1 MPNFHYV
8 FEKRMEPRCYRQSI
22 TPTEPDRKQLF
33 EAKDKVRRHLLA
45 VIPQL
50 TEEAFGK
57 EGRSTPKFRVQGSWT
72 YDTCNAPCHDSQ
84 EMDLDYG
91 VYLPV
96 STWEDSGLPPQAA
109 APVYF
114 SIMERALMPLIQKEG
129 WTLVD
134 DKDTCVRIQIKGI
147 NAHIDVPLYVA
158 PDAEFKRLVEARMH
172 LAKTSMT
179 ADMAFAESEIDEQPW
194 HDFEKIALAMRDGT
208 WKPSDPRKVSD
219 WFNTSVQRHGS
230 QLRRVCRYLKGMR
243 DFHWAAGGP
252 SSLLLMICA
261 TQRWQ
266 GFEDRDDLALL
277 HILEEIGP
285 MLLGP
290 VYCPEISDEDF
301 NRIEEIE
308 RHAVKNWA
316 DTAAVV
322 LKDVIN
328 NSRMHQLQE
337 AFGKLQFTI
346 DHRIPTAPELV
357 GVDSTPASI
366 RAYAPA
372 IVPQK
377 RHEES
382 RAG

>member
-1 MPNFHYV
+1 MREEQPIAVVGVGCRFPDAPNPGAYWDNILRDVYSIRPMPPSRFNRTRYFDPELGAY
-8 FEKRMEPRCYRQSI
+8 
-22 TPTEPDRKQLF
+22 
-33 EAKDKVRRHLLA
+33 
-45 VIPQL
+45 
-50 TEEAFGK
+50 GK
-57 EGRSTPKFRVQGSWT
+57 SYCELGGLIDDHPFDARGI
-72 YDTCNAPCHDSQ
+72 H
-84 EMDLDYG
+84 
-91 VYLPV
+91 
-96 STWEDSGLPPQAA
+96 LPPKVLASTDLA
-109 APVYF
+109 HLWALEVA
-114 SIMERALMPLIQKEG
+114 RA
-129 WTLVD
+129 TLD
-134 DKDTCVRIQIKGI
+134 DAGFEPGQL
-147 NAHIDVPLYVA
+147 AHQNVGVIIGH
-158 PDAEFKRLVEARMH
+158 ARGSM
-172 LAKTSMT
+172 MT
-179 ADMAFAESEIDEQPW
+179 ADMAFAESEIDEQQW

-230 QLRRVCRYLKGMR
+230 QLRRVCRYIKGMR
-243 DFHWAAGGP
+243 DFHWTAGGP
-252 SSLLLMICA
+252 SSVLLMICA
-261 TQRWQ
+261 TQSWQ

-301 NRIEEIE
+301 NRIKEIE
-308 RHAVKNWA
+308 RHVVKNWT

-337 AFGKLQFTI
+337 AFDKLQFTI

-357 GVDSTPASI
+357 CVDSTPASI

>member
-22 TPTEPDRKQLF
+22 TPAESDRKRLF

-57 EGRSTPKFRVQGSWT
+57 EGRATPKFYVQGSWA
-72 YDTCNAPCHDSQ
+72 YDTCNTPCHDGQ

-96 STWEDSGLPPQAA
+96 STWEDSGLPPQTA

-114 SIMERALMPLIQKEG
+114 RIMEQALMPLIQKEG
-129 WTLVD
+129 WALVD
-134 DKDTCVRIQIKGI
+134 DKDTCIRIQVKGI

-158 PDAEFKRLVEARMH
+158 PDAEFKRLVEARAH
-172 LAKTSMT
+172 IAKASFAT
-179 ADMAFAESEIDEQPW
+179 DVAFAESEIDEQQW

-219 WFNTSVQRHGS
+219 WFKTNVQRHGD

-243 DFHWAAGGP
+243 DFNWAAGGP
-252 SSLLLMICA
+252 SSVLLMICA
-261 TQRWQ
+261 TQNWQ
-266 GFEDRDDLALL
+266 GFDGRDDLALL
-277 HILEEIGP
+277 HTLEKIGLL
-285 MLLGP
+285 LLGP

-301 NRIEEIE
+301 NRIKGNE
-308 RHAVKNWA
+308 RHLAKNWA
-316 DTAAVV
+316 DTSALV
-322 LKDVIN
+322 LKDVID

-337 AFGKLQFTI
+337 AFRKLQSAI
-346 DHRIPTAPELV
+346 DHRMPAAPELV
-357 GVDSTPASI
+357 GVDNTPVSI
-366 RAYAPA
+366 RSYAPA

>member
-22 TPTEPDRKQLF
+22 TPAEHDRKRLF
-33 EAKDKVRRHLLA
+33 DAKDKVRRHLLEL
-45 VIPQL
+45 IPQL
-50 TEEAFGK
+50 TEESFGK
-57 EGRSTPKFRVQGSWT
+57 EGRTTPKFRLQGSWA
-72 YDTCNAPCHDSQ
+72 YDTCNAPCRDGQ

-96 STWEDSGLPPQAA
+96 SAWEDSGLPPQAA
-109 APVYF
+109 AAIYF
-114 SIMERALMPLIQKEG
+114 RIMERALMPLIQKEG
-129 WTLVD
+129 WALVD
-134 DKDTCVRIQIKGI
+134 DKDTCVRIQIRGI

-158 PDAEFKRLVEARMH
+158 PDAEFKRLVEARAH
-172 LAKTSMT
+172 LAKASLT
-179 ADMAFAESEIDEQPW
+179 ADVAFAESEIDEQQW

-219 WFNTSVQRHGS
+219 WFSTNVQRHGG

-243 DFHWAAGGP
+243 DFHWTAGGP
-252 SSLLLMICA
+252 SSVLLMICA
-261 TQRWQ
+261 TQSWQ

-277 HILEEIGP
+277 HVLGKIGP

-290 VYCPEISDEDF
+290 VRCPEISDEDF
-301 NRIEEIE
+301 NRITEIE
-308 RHAVKNWA
+308 RHAAKSWA
-316 DTAAVV
+316 DSAAVV

-337 AFGKLQFTI
+337 AFDKLQSTI
-346 DHRIPTAPELV
+346 DHRIPTAPEMV